1 MKKALFIA
9 IQLSM
14 NLYAFSQS
22 HPVSSPHALRAGD
35 VISKQQVEYKDP
47 GRSSKNVLWDFS
59 QLDPVNRVVID
70 QNGQVQY

>member
-47 GRSSKNVLWDFS
+47 GRSGKDVLWDFS